1 MVLPT
6 FVLVPGFAWRYRRT
20 NNKAAYRPDWA
31 FSWSLEFAIWGIP
44 CLIVGPL
51 AFLIISEETR
61 FDPYAAIRSD
71 QPSLER
77 VNFDSNEVF
86 LRLGVF

>member
-6 FVLVPGFAWRYRRT
+6 FVLGPGFAWRYRRT
-20 NNKAAYRPDWA
+20 NNKAAYRPDWT

-44 CLIVGPL
+44 CLVVGAL
-51 AFLIISEETR
+51 AFLIISEDTR

-71 QPSLER
+71 SPSLER
-77 VNFDSNEVF
+77 VNLDSKQVS
-86 LRLGVF
+86 LRLGVI